1 MLGDTAVAVNPKDER
16 YKDLIGKKVVL
27 PILERE
33 IPIIADESV
42 DMEFGT
48 GAVKVTPAHD
58 ISDSEIAERNKL
70 PYIKI
75 INETGKVINVSEEFD
90 GLKISVAREKVIE
103 KLKNLGLLEEEKE
116 FIHNV
121 AKCYRCN
128 STIELLL
135 SKQWFLKMKPLAE
148 KTIAAIKNKKIVYH
162 PARWEKIA
170 LDWLENVRDWCVSR
184 QIWWGH
190 KIPIAGSNDT
200 FDTWFSSA
208 LWPFA
213 TLGWPKKTKDLE
225 EFYPTTAITSAR
237 DILHLWISRMIFSG
251 LEFMEEA
258 PFRDVIVHATILTKD
273 GKRMSKSLGTGID
286 PLELIEKYGADATR
300 FGLVYQAFGGQD
312 IRFNEN
318 VIVMGK
324 KFANK
329 LWNIARFVLEKSKN
343 EISTQE
349 ELKAIND
356 PESKKLLEKLDE
368 TKKSVAENL
377 EKYNFGEAAHIIYD
391 FAWRDFAD
399 KYIEY
404 SKKTDNEETK
414 NILSFTLI
422 NILKLLHPFMPFITE
437 EIWSHLGQKNLLMI
451 AKWPE

>member
-1 MLGDTAVAVNPKDER
+1 
-16 YKDLIGKKVVL
+16 
-27 PILERE
+27 
-33 IPIIADESV
+33 
-42 DMEFGT
+42 
-48 GAVKVTPAHD
+48 
-58 ISDSEIAERNKL
+58 
-70 PYIKI
+70 
-75 INETGKVINVSEEFD
+75 
-90 GLKISVAREKVIE
+90 
-103 KLKNLGLLEEEKE
+103 
-116 FIHNV
+116 
-121 AKCYRCN
+121 
-128 STIELLL
+128 
-135 SKQWFLKMKPLAE
+135 
-148 KTIAAIKNKKIVYH
+148 
-162 PARWEKIA
+162 
-170 LDWLENVRDWCVSR
+170 
-184 QIWWGH
+184 
-190 KIPIAGSNDT
+190 
-200 FDTWFSSA
+200 
-208 LWPFA
+208 
-213 TLGWPKKTKDLE
+213 
-225 EFYPTTAITSAR
+225 
-237 DILHLWISRMIFSG
+237 MIFSG

-356 PESKKLLEKLDE
+356 PESRKLLEKLDE

-437 EIWSHLGQKNLLMI
+437 EIWSRLKQKDLLMI